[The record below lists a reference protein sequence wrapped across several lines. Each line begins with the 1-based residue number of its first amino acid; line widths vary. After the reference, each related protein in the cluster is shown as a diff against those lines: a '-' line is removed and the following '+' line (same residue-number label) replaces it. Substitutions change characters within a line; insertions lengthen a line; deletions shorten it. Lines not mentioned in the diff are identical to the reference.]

1 MKKILIILSL
11 VYTMSYG
18 HKLLMN
24 VFDNEDNTITV
35 EGLYSSGQKT
45 SGAMIRVE
53 SLVSGEV
60 LFKKRFP
67 QESELIINIP
77 SEPYQVVL
85 DGGPGHIVVEKG
97 IAPKEGFS
105 KEIIAKMKK
114 NRASTISIAQSSTSE
129 WGNTTILLFSL
140 CLILLSLSIYFS
152 NENTKKIYKL
162 IEDKNVG

>member
-18 HKLLMN
+18 HQLLMN
-24 VFDNEDNTITV
+24 IFDNEDNTITV

-45 SGAMIRVE
+45 SGAMLRVE
-53 SLVSGEV
+53 SLISGEI

-67 QESELIINIP
+67 QDGELIIKIP
-77 SEPYQVVL
+77 KEPYQVVL

-105 KEIIAKMKK
+105 KEIITKIKK
-114 NRASTISIAQSSTSE
+114 SGMANISIAQSSNRE
-129 WGNTTILLFSL
+129 WENTTIFLFSL
-140 CLILLSLSIYFS
+140 CILLLSLSIYFS
-152 NENTKKIYKL
+152 NQNTKKIYKL
-162 IEDKNVG
+162 IEDRNAR